1 MKKLMILGGSRYALP
16 VIKAAKQ
23 LGIYTITADY
33 LPDNIAHKF
42 SDEYVNVSI
51 IDKAKTL
58 EAAKEHNIDGIM
70 SFACD
75 PGVITAAYVA
85 EQMGLP
91 NVGPY
96 ESVCILQNKGK
107 FREFLT
113 KNGFKVPTAKGYKNV
128 DDALKDIEMFH
139 WPVIVKP
146 TDSAGSKGVT
156 RVDAPKDLERS
167 IHYALSYSHSDEF
180 IIEDFITQNGYSS
193 DTDSFSIDGEL
204 RFVSFNCQRFDCEA
218 KNPYTPAAYSWPSSM
233 TAEHQEELKNE
244 IQRLLKLLKMQT
256 AVYNIETREGT
267 DGKAYIMEL
276 SPRGGGN
283 RLSECLRYATGVDM
297 ITSMVKYSVGLPV
310 DEIIQQPY
318 DGCWAEII
326 LHSDE
331 PGVFKELWISD
342 EIVSNV
348 VERDL
353 RMKSTSVGPHRDDLC
368 FLSGDLDIRKF
379 GSQGQQRTA
388 ALSLKLAEI
397 ELVKRIIG
405 DTPILLLDDV
415 LSELDKNRQNYLLD
429 SIHDIQTVI
438 TCTGLDEFVNH
449 RFSINKIFHVK
460 SGHVA
465 KEN

>member
-1 MKKLMILGGSRYALP
+1 MKKLMVLGGSRYALP
-16 VIKAAKQ
+16 VIEAAHR
-23 LGIYTITADY
+23 LGIYVITCDY
-33 LPDNIAHKF
+33 LPDNIAHKY
-42 SDEYVNVSI
+42 SDEYCNVSI
-51 IDKAKTL
+51 IDQEKTL
-58 EAAKEHNIDGIM
+58 DAARKLNIDGIM

-75 PGVITAAYVA
+75 PGVVTAAYVA

-113 KNGFKVPTAKGYKNV
+113 KNGFNVPTAKGYKNAAA
-128 DDALKDIEMFH
+128 ALKDIEMFH

-156 RVDAPKDLERS
+156 RVDKPKDLEKS
-167 IHYALSYSHSDEF
+167 IRYALSYSHSDEF
-180 IIEDFITQNGYSS
+180 IIEDFITQHGYSS

-204 RFVSFNCQRFDCEA
+204 KFVSFNCQRFDREA

-244 IQRLLKLLKMQT
+244 IQRLLKLLKMKT

-297 ITSMVKYSVGLPV
+297 ITNMVKYSVGLPV
-310 DEIIQQPY
+310 DEITQKPY

-342 EIVSNV
+342 EIAENV

-353 RMKSTSVGPHRDDLC
+353 WIEEGTPVGGFEAANEAIGTLV
-368 FLSGDLDIRKF
+368 LKF
-379 GSQGQQRTA
+379 ESQERIEEVLENQNKYVKVV
-388 ALSLKLAEI
+388 LK
-397 ELVKRIIG
+397 
-405 DTPILLLDDV
+405 
-415 LSELDKNRQNYLLD
+415 
-429 SIHDIQTVI
+429 
-438 TCTGLDEFVNH
+438 
-449 RFSINKIFHVK
+449 
-460 SGHVA
+460 
-465 KEN
+465 